1 MKFGL
6 GQSVLREE
14 DKRFLRGQGRYTD
27 DFNLANQAHAYIL
40 RSPYAHAL
48 IRAIDT
54 SAARAAP
61 GALAV
66 YTGEDIAKAGLGDL
80 PCFVAKA
87 VPFKRPDGQPISV
100 PPHPALAIG
109 KVAFAGDCVAF
120 VVAETRE
127 QARNAAELIEVD
139 YAPLPA
145 NTDARVALSGA
156 APAVWEA
163 CADNICY
170 RAEIGDHA
178 AVQRAFNSAHHV
190 TRIALDMPRVA
201 VNAME
206 PRAAVGD
213 YSASDGRY
221 TLYAGNQMPHDM
233 RHWLATSV
241 LGVPEAEIRIV
252 SPDMGGSFG
261 LRATIFPEIPLVLW
275 SSRQLG
281 RPVKWVSERSDGM
294 LEEQGRDF
302 VMTGELALDRDGHF
316 LGLRVEVVGNM
327 GAYLSNFGPHPP
339 FGNIGG
345 VAGVYATPA
354 IHARVTSVFTNTGQ
368 TGPVRGAGRPE
379 ATSLIEQII
388 DKAARE
394 MGHDRVEMRRRNII
408 PPSAMPFQTP
418 LTYNYDCG
426 EFERN
431 MDQALAMID
440 AAGFEARRSEA
451 QAAGHLLGLGIAN
464 TIEQSAGGND
474 EGGEIRFDRQ
484 GHATILM
491 GTHSH
496 GQGHETVFKQLVSEQ
511 FGLDFEEI
519 RFVQGD
525 TDVVAY
531 GHGTGGSRVSGVGTA
546 ALLGAVEKIVAKGR
560 LIAAHALETDADSI
574 EFSDGTF
581 RAKGTNRSLD
591 IREIAALAY
600 QPALLPAVAG
610 RGPTGFSTLRPT
622 APTLPDARHLAG
634 GGLDPETGASRIR
647 RYIAVEDVGTV
658 LNPLLLGGQIHG
670 GIAQGAGHVFGE
682 HFIWDENGQPLT
694 SSFMD
699 YVMPRADDL
708 PVFEIVTNGVPTKR
722 NPLGV
727 KGAGEAGTVGAVACL
742 TSAVLDALGPLGIQ
756 DLPTPFTPH
765 RLWRAIN
772 QAASDATATTSG

>member
-6 GQSVLREE
+6 GQSALREE
-14 DKRFLRGQGRYTD
+14 DNRFLRGQGRYTD
-27 DFNLANQAHAYIL
+27 DINLPNQAYSYIL

-54 SAARAAP
+54 RAARAAP
-61 GALAV
+61 GVLAV
-66 YTGEDIAKAGLGDL
+66 YIGEDIAKAGLGDL
-80 PCFVAKA
+80 PCFIAKA
-87 VPFKRPDGQPISV
+87 VPYKRPDGQPIFV

-127 QARNAAELIEVD
+127 LARNAAELIEVD
-139 YAPLPA
+139 YESLPA

-156 APAVWEA
+156 APAVWDA

-170 RAEIGDHA
+170 RAEIGNPA
-178 AVQRAFNSAHHV
+178 AVQSAIDGAHHV
-190 TRIALDMPRVA
+190 TRIELDMPRVA

-206 PRAAVGD
+206 PRAALGD

-233 RHWLATSV
+233 RFWLSTAV
-241 LGVPEAEIRIV
+241 LKVPESAIRIV

-275 SSRQLG
+275 TSRQLG
-281 RPVKWVSERSDGM
+281 RPVKWVNERSDGM

-302 VMTGELALDRDGHF
+302 VMRGELALDHSGRF
-316 LGLRVEVVGNM
+316 LGLRVDVIGNM

-345 VAGVYATPA
+345 VAGVYTTPA
-354 IHARVTSVFTNTGQ
+354 MHVRVTSVFTNTGQ

-394 MGHDRVEMRRRNII
+394 TGHDRVELRRRNII
-408 PPSAMPFQTP
+408 PAFAMPFQTP

-426 EFERN
+426 EFEKN

-440 AAGFEARRSEA
+440 AAGFETRRAEA
-451 QAAGHLLGLGIAN
+451 KAAGRLLGLGIAN

-511 FGLDFEEI
+511 FGLDFDEI

-525 TDVVAY
+525 TDVVPY
-531 GHGTGGSRVSGVGTA
+531 GHGTGGSRVSGLGTA
-546 ALLGAVEKIVAKGR
+546 ALLGAVERIVAKGR
-560 LIAAHALETDADSI
+560 LIAAHALEADTQGI
-574 EFSDGTF
+574 EFSDGKF
-581 RAKGTNRSLD
+581 WAKGTNRSLD
-591 IREIAALAY
+591 IREIAALAF
-600 QPALLPAVAG
+600 QPALLPEGMDSGLA
-610 RGPTGFSTLRPT
+610 GFSTFRPK
-622 APTLPDARHLAG
+622 APTFPNACHVAEVEI
-634 GGLDPETGASRIR
+634 DPETGVSRIR
-647 RYIAVEDVGTV
+647 RYLAVEDVGTV

-670 GIAQGAGHVFGE
+670 GIAQGVGHVFGE
-682 HFIWDENGQPLT
+682 HFIWDESGQPLT
-694 SSFMD
+694 GSFMD
-699 YVMPRADDL
+699 YFMPRADDL
-708 PVFEIVTNGVPTKR
+708 PVFEIVTNPVPTKR

-742 TSAVLDALGPLGIQ
+742 TSAVLDALGPLGIK

-772 QAASDATATTSG
+772 QAGINATTST

>member
-6 GQSVLREE
+6 GQSAPREE

-27 DFNLANQAHAYIL
+27 DINLPNQAHSYIL

-48 IRAIDT
+48 IRTIDV

-61 GALAV
+61 GVLAV
-66 YTGEDIAKAGLGDL
+66 YCGKDIAQSGLGDL

-87 VPFKRPDGQPISV
+87 VPHKRPDGQPIFV
-100 PPHPALAIG
+100 PPHPALAID
-109 KVAFAGDCVAF
+109 KVAFVGDCVAF

-127 QARNAAELIEVD
+127 QARNAAELIDVD
-139 YAPLPA
+139 YEPLAA
-145 NTDARVALSGA
+145 NTDARVALSGE
-156 APAVWEA
+156 APPVWDA
-163 CADNICY
+163 CADNVCY
-170 RAEIGDHA
+170 LAEIGDRG
-178 AVQRAFNSAHHV
+178 AVELALAGSDYV
-190 TRIALDMPRVA
+190 TSIELEMPRVA

-206 PRAAVGD
+206 PRAALGD

-233 RHWLATSV
+233 RHWLSV
-241 LGVPEAEIRIV
+241 AVLKVPEAQIRIV

-275 SSRQLG
+275 ASRQLG
-281 RPVKWVSERSDGM
+281 RPVKWVNERSDGM

-302 VMTGELALDRDGHF
+302 VMRGELALDRSGRF
-316 LGLRVEVVGNM
+316 LGLRVDVVGNM

-345 VAGVYATPA
+345 VAGVYTTPA
-354 IHARVTSVFTNTGQ
+354 MHARVTTVFTNTGP

-388 DKAARE
+388 DKAAHE
-394 MGHDRVEMRRRNII
+394 MGIDRVALRRLNII

-440 AAGFEARRSEA
+440 AAGFEARRA
-451 QAAGHLLGLGIAN
+451 GAKAAGLLLGLGIAN

-496 GQGHETVFKQLVSEQ
+496 GQGHETVFKQLVSER
-511 FGLDFEEI
+511 FGLDFDEI

-525 TDVVAY
+525 TDVVPY
-531 GHGTGGSRVSGVGTA
+531 GHGTGGSRVSGLGTA

-560 LIAAHALETDADSI
+560 LIAAHALETDAQGI
-574 EFSDGTF
+574 EFSDGKF

-591 IREIAALAY
+591 IREIAALAF
-600 QPALLPAVAG
+600 QPAMLPSG
-610 RGPTGFSTLRPT
+610 MDSGLSGFSTFRPK
-622 APTLPDARHLAG
+622 APTFPNACHVAEVEI
-634 GGLDPETGASRIR
+634 DPETGVARIR

-682 HFIWDENGQPLT
+682 HFIWDESGQPLT
-694 SSFMD
+694 GSLMD

-708 PVFEIVTNGVPTKR
+708 PVFEIATNGVPTTR

-742 TSAVLDALGPLGIQ
+742 TSAVLDAVAPLGITA
-756 DLPTPFTPH
+756 LPTPFTPYH
-765 RLWRAIN
+765 LWRAIN
-772 QAASDATATTSG
+772 RASIQNGDKT